1 MVRADL
7 AVHLPRMD
15 VTVTVSLK
23 GLTTVPGSGL
33 RCDACQQP
41 IERNQVECRWADG
54 DRASSAR
61 LRLHQWCYYARS
73 QLKTGT

>member
-1 MVRADL
+1 MVRGHAP
-7 AVHLPRMD
+7 VHVPRMD

-41 IERNQVECRWADG
+41 IESNQVECRCAEG
-54 DRASSAR
+54 DRLSTV
-61 LRLHQWCYYARS
+61 RLHQWCYYARS
-73 QLKTGT
+73 QPKTGTR